1 MPVKISEEIRNAIRK
16 AVDDAGSQLAFQR
29 LSGISQRNVSRY
41 IAKQNLNL
49 SDRMWR
55 DIFPYLK
62 KYLPDNYECSMR
74 PRIEANIVN
83 NHHAEALKYCMTI
96 LNQDAIPDKVKV
108 DLVRQYIES
117 ILK

>member
-1 MPVKISEEIRNAIRK
+1 
-16 AVDDAGSQLAFQR
+16 
-29 LSGISQRNVSRY
+29 
-41 IAKQNLNL
+41 
-49 SDRMWR
+49 MWR
-55 DIFPYLK
+55 DIFSYLK

-83 NHHAEALKYCMTI
+83 NHHAEALKYCMTV